1 MTGTKLQVRLYRD
14 SFATPWGFRLQG
26 GKDLNQPL
34 VVQRVF
40 CNSPA
45 EGQLQRGD
53 IIDSIGIRRGVDLS
67 HKQAQDTLKHGGGQI
82 ELAITRPPSGR
93 VGITQPPAN
102 ITPVQTRAPQQK
114 PQMPQP
120 PSYGHQ
126 PKKVTVSKYGGGGP
140 SFGAEYAQ
148 GGVPVSTQ
156 SRSGNY
162 KPVDQYNM
170 LNRVQ
175 GSLDNIILSPRTP
188 EASPSQAPFYQ
199 PYQQPYEAPQQQPS
213 YQQQQPYA
221 MSTGERLDRMQQFSE
236 YPGQTGPA
244 YQPQPSPQSRGFRS
258 TAERLEQLEPEDEE
272 NTVPVWERRQAFT
285 GPSSYSHVPK
295 PIKPKRSAP
304 KFKKPTGPVI
314 GTDYSKVG
322 IDYAQ
327 RGSRPSSG
335 VWQPP
340 PPQPQ
345 QQQQQYRQPDA
356 TSYTPSPYEDGEPT
370 VPAWRH
376 TLKTSGV
383 KPWDEDLD
391 YGTRKPAPEVHVA
404 PRHIKTIEI
413 QLKQPTMKPMQ
424 PVKVTQK
431 APGQKGPVKA
441 PTAPTGER
449 DWSQSAVF
457 RMVAEQ
463 GPQPKPAGYGRAPQ
477 AQQAP
482 QVQAR
487 QPPPPPTLP
496 KPSSQPPQFQQNQF
510 RTPYDDEVGVSDF

>member
-221 MSTGERLDRMQQFSE
+221 MSTGERLDRMQQFM
-236 YPGQTGPA
+236 
-244 YQPQPSPQSRGFRS
+244 
-258 TAERLEQLEPEDEE
+258 
-272 NTVPVWERRQAFT
+272 
-285 GPSSYSHVPK
+285 PK

>member
-102 ITPVQTRAPQQK
+102 ITPVQTRAPQQNFDPSPEQK

-162 KPVDQYNM
+162 KPADQYNM

-244 YQPQPSPQSRGFRS
+244 YQPQPSPQSTGFRS
-258 TAERLEQLEPEDEE
+258 TAEMLEQVEPEVEE

-304 KFKKPTGPVI
+304 KFRKPTGPVI

-335 VWQPP
+335 VWQPQP
-340 PPQPQ
+340 PPQ

-391 YGTRKPAPEVHVA
+391 YGSRNPAPEVHVA
-404 PRHIKTIEI
+404 PR
-413 QLKQPTMKPMQ
+413 L
-424 PVKVTQK
+424 
-431 APGQKGPVKA
+431 G
-441 PTAPTGER
+441 
-449 DWSQSAVF
+449 VF
-457 RMVAEQ
+457 
-463 GPQPKPAGYGRAPQ
+463 
-477 AQQAP
+477 
-482 QVQAR
+482 
-487 QPPPPPTLP
+487 TT
-496 KPSSQPPQFQQNQF
+496 NI
-510 RTPYDDEVGVSDF
+510 SDH